1 MIHTPIPLYFL
12 LSLGN
17 QTAKVSKTTCPYPAS
32 PRFKDQPQ
40 HKKPQKIKTQST
52 QKIKKNSQKPI
63 KKKKSGFKVLPK
75 N

>member
-1 MIHTPIPLYFL
+1 M
-12 LSLGN
+12 
-17 QTAKVSKTTCPYPAS
+17 TCPYPAS